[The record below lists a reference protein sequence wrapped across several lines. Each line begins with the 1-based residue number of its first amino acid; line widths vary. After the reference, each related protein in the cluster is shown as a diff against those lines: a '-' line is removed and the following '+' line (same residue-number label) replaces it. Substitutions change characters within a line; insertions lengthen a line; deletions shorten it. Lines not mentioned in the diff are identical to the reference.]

1 MPRAPSPEYQ
11 LVCACCRWPHSEARN
26 AAIHDAAAVPGLDW
40 DHVAAIARRHRVWG
54 LVADG
59 VRAAG
64 IEPPAEIAALFRE
77 RSEANT
83 RRNLAAVAATA
94 QIGSRLDAAGIDW
107 RCFKGLPLTMQA
119 YGTLAVKAS
128 NDIDLLVAQAEGTR
142 ACAVLA
148 AAGYRRFN
156 PPADQVADDR
166 LGVWLEVSKEV
177 GWVHPATGLVV
188 ELHVRMTANPALLPQ
203 AGMASPARTV
213 ELAKGVTVATL
224 ADGILLPYLAVHGA
238 HSGWVRLK
246 WLADYA
252 AILMRDPAAIEPH
265 YRAAQALGVGRCAA
279 QGLLLAHDLLG
290 LPLEPALA
298 RELRASPVH
307 RLLVR
312 LALRSV
318 AGAYEAREHPAGE
331 AGRSMLPVTFGNLLL
346 RRGLGYKGRE
356 LAALAANPRDR
367 ATGRLPRGL
376 GFLYPLL
383 GGVRWSARMLGL
395 IDRPQGAG

>member
-1 MPRAPSPEYQ
+1 MQPAPSPEFQ
-11 LVCACCRWPHSEARN
+11 LVCACCRWPHSETRDTAIR
-26 AAIHDAAAVPGLDW
+26 AAVVPGLDW
-40 DHVAAIARRHRVWG
+40 QRVADIARRHRVWG

-59 VRAAG
+59 IRAAR
-64 IEPPAEIAALFRE
+64 IDPPAEIAALLRE
-77 RSEANT
+77 RSEANA

-94 QIGSRLDAAGIDW
+94 QLASRFDTAGIDW

-128 NDIDLLVAQAEGTR
+128 NDIDLLVPR
-142 ACAVLA
+142 ADGIRGCTALA

-156 PPADQVADDR
+156 PPAEQVPDEG
-166 LGVWLEVSKEV
+166 LGAWLEVSKEV
-177 GWVHPATGLVV
+177 GWVHPATGVVV
-188 ELHVRMTANPALLPQ
+188 ELHVRMTANPVLLPQ
-203 AGMASPARTV
+203 AGMASPTRTV
-213 ELAKGVTVATL
+213 ELARGVTVATP
-224 ADGILLPYLAVHGA
+224 ADEILLPYLAAHGA

-252 AILMRDPAAIEPH
+252 AMLMRDPAAIEPH
-265 YRAAQALGVGRCAA
+265 YRAAQALGIGRCAA

-290 LPLEPALA
+290 LPLDADLA
-298 RELRASPVH
+298 RELRADRVH

-312 LALRSV
+312 IAMRSM
-318 AGAYEAREHPAGE
+318 AGDYEAREHPAGE
-331 AGRSMLPVTFGNLLL
+331 AGRTMLPVTLGNLLL
-346 RRGLGYKGRE
+346 RRGLGYKWRE

>member
-1 MPRAPSPEYQ
+1 MQRAPSPEFQ
-11 LVCACCRWPHSEARN
+11 LVCACCRWPQSEARN
-26 AAIHDAAAVPGLDW
+26 AAIRAAAAPTLDW
-40 DHVAAIARRHRVWG
+40 DRVAAIARRHRVWS

-64 IEPPAEIAALFRE
+64 LDPPPEIAALLRD
-77 RSEANT
+77 RSKAT
-83 RRNLAAVAATA
+83 ARKNLAAVAATL
-94 QIGSRLDAAGIDW
+94 QLGRQLDAAGIDW
-107 RCFKGLPLTMQA
+107 LCFKGLPLTIQA
-119 YGTLAVKAS
+119 YGALSVKAS
-128 NDIDLLVAQAEGTR
+128 NDIDILVPQADTARAAALLD
-142 ACAVLA
+142 

-156 PPADQVADDR
+156 PPPDQVPDDR
-166 LGVWLEVSKEV
+166 LDAWMQVSKEA
-177 GWVHPATGLVV
+177 GWRHPATGIIV
-188 ELHVRMTANPALLPQ
+188 ELHARMTANPALLPQ
-203 AGMASPARTV
+203 GGIASPRQTVALARGI
-213 ELAKGVTVATL
+213 EVATL
-224 ADGILLPYLAVHGA
+224 ADEMLLPYLAAHGA

-252 AILMRDPAAIEPH
+252 AMLMRDPAAIEPH
-265 YRAAQALGVGRCAA
+265 HRAAQALGVGRCAA

-290 LPLEPALA
+290 LPLPPALEA
-298 RELRASPVH
+298 ELRSRFVH

-312 LALRSV
+312 IARRSM
-318 AGAYEAREHPAGE
+318 AGDYEAREHPAGE
-331 AGRSMLPVTFGNLLL
+331 TGRSMLPVTLGNLLL
-346 RRGLGYKGRE
+346 RRGPGYKWRE